1 LTLRKTIR
9 ESVLEQSKLLDSIG
23 TAQMERELQTCVLSI
38 AKKTSHDMKE
48 NSGIEA
54 SLTEDDLRDY
64 MSVVMNELKIGGK
77 Q

>member
-1 LTLRKTIR
+1 MQK
-9 ESVLEQSKLLDSIG
+9 
-23 TAQMERELQTCVLSI
+23 ELQTCVLTI
-38 AKKTSHDMKE
+38 VKKTSHEMKE

-77 Q
+77 

>member
-1 LTLRKTIR
+1 MLLNN
-9 ESVLEQSKLLDSIG
+9 SKQDLL
-23 TAQMERELQTCVLSI
+23 
-38 AKKTSHDMKE
+38 KE

-77 Q
+77 